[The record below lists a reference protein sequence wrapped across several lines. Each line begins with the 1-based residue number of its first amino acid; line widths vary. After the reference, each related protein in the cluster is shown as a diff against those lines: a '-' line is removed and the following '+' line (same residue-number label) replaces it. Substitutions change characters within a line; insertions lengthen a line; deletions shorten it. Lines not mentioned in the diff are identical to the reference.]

1 MYIIESA
8 KIIMA
13 ESSKSSNLKFSDKV
27 VVVTGSGTGIGQAI
41 AKKFAEKG
49 ANIIIMGRRKEPLD
63 KTSDILIEIMK
74 KVGSSG
80 TVRAFS
86 GVDVSDEVGINEMF
100 SSIKQEFGRVDIIV
114 NNAGV
119 SGPVKTFTNAS
130 FQDFKDCVAIHLTG
144 TFWTSVQG
152 LKVMDKGSKII
163 TIATFFTEEN
173 KYEQRPYRF
182 RTPYTAAQGAKNRL
196 AEALAWELVEQGI
209 KSVATN
215 PGPVHS
221 DRIYKTVYPK
231 AAAEFLRIGGYPG
244 LDSTEI
250 ELSAINGLEL
260 LGESPEVFS
269 KGIMEIA
276 QQISKSRSSPSSSS
290 SSSSPPPTHSSAQPS
305 SPSKTTTTTTTTS
318 NTPITDSDN
327 AATTTTATA
336 AAAATTPPPPQLT
349 PTQGS
354 GDLNKTIEGM
364 LIKIQEIA
372 EKIQQ
377 NTSKMIVDNEFLS
390 QEEVADMVL
399 TLSDDTISK
408 LINGRIIPNDR
419 VFYPVKPIVGTF
431 IDDNSIQN
439 LKEKVVIITTTSSKE
454 KDVQRIISLANK
466 LNDIGVKQVIILSK
480 NFDDTKFYKDFHS
493 HSLDL
498 ADEEKVKRIF
508 NTAKTKFGSINSV
521 IHITGDYDYN
531 RSLLSLSRE
540 DWDLLVENFIHIPA
554 LITREAVK
562 FMSPA
567 DAIQKPSQFKD
578 SKGIIVILGPDSPS
592 GKKISGLSRARSEVF
607 RGALRPYTATVN
619 QELSDVLGSKI
630 KLNLILA
637 GNVEGIESKIENVTT
652 SVLNLIAGSSLNKN
666 EAFFYM
672 KEGTKKKNN

>member
-1 MYIIESA
+1 
-8 KIIMA
+8 MA
-13 ESSKSSNLKFSDKV
+13 ESLKTPALKFSDKIV
-27 VVVTGSGTGIGQAI
+27 VITGSGTGIGQAI
-41 AKKFAEKG
+41 AKKFAERG
-49 ANIIIMGRRKEPLD
+49 ASIIILGRRKEPLD
-63 KTSDILIEIMK
+63 KTTEILVDIMK

-80 TVRAFS
+80 TVRSFS
-86 GVDVSDEVGINEMF
+86 GVDVSDENGINEMF
-100 SSIKQEFGRVDIIV
+100 SNIKQEFGNVDIIV

-130 FQDFKDCVAIHLTG
+130 FKDFKDCVAIHLTG
-144 TFWTSVQG
+144 TFWTSIQG

-244 LDSTEI
+244 LDSTEV
-250 ELSAINGLEL
+250 ELSATNGLDL

-276 QQISKSRSSPSSSS
+276 QQVSNSRLSSISSPSSSTTTTSTTSTDTDDGVTAS
-290 SSSSPPPTHSSAQPS
+290 SSSS
-305 SPSKTTTTTTTTS
+305 
-318 NTPITDSDN
+318 
-327 AATTTTATA
+327 A
-336 AAAATTPPPPQLT
+336 AAAANPLT
-349 PTQGS
+349 SNQ

-372 EKIQQ
+372 EKIQN

-419 VFYPVKPIVGTF
+419 VFYPVKPIVGTS
-431 IDDNSIQN
+431 IDDNNIQN

-480 NFDDTKFYKDFHS
+480 NYDDTKFYKDFHS

-508 NTAKTKFGSINSV
+508 NTAKTKFGSIDSV

-531 RSLLSLSRE
+531 RSLLSLSRM

-637 GNVEGIESKIENVTT
+637 GNVEGMESNIENVTT
-652 SVLNLIAGSSLNKN
+652 SVLNLISGSSLNKN
-666 EAFFYM
+666 ESIFYID
-672 KEGTKKKNN
+672 EGTKKNNN

>member
-1 MYIIESA
+1 
-8 KIIMA
+8 MA
-13 ESSKSSNLKFSDKV
+13 ESLKSSSLKFSDKIV
-27 VVVTGSGTGIGQAI
+27 VITGSGTGIGQAI
-41 AKKFAEKG
+41 AKKFAENG
-49 ANIIIMGRRKEPLD
+49 ASIIIMGRRKEPLD
-63 KTSDILIEIMK
+63 KTTEILNDIMK
-74 KVGSSG
+74 KAGSSG
-80 TVRAFS
+80 TVRSFS
-86 GVDVSDEVGINEMF
+86 GVDVADENGINEMF
-100 SSIKQEFGRVDIIV
+100 SNIKQEFGKVDIIV

-152 LKVMDKGSKII
+152 LKVMDKESKII

-196 AEALAWELVEQGI
+196 AEALAWELVERGI

-244 LDSTEI
+244 LDSSEV
-250 ELSAINGLEL
+250 ELSATKGLDF
-260 LGESPEVFS
+260 LGESQEVFS
-269 KGIMEIA
+269 KGIKEIA
-276 QQISKSRSSPSSSS
+276 QHVTSSRLSVSSSTS
-290 SSSSPPPTHSSAQPS
+290 SS
-305 SPSKTTTTTTTTS
+305 TTTS
-318 NTPITDSDN
+318 NSTSKHDDSNPDSSS
-327 AATTTTATA
+327 
-336 AAAATTPPPPQLT
+336 LT
-349 PTQGS
+349 SKQD
-354 GDLNKTIEGM
+354 DLNKTIEGM
-364 LIKIQEIA
+364 LMKIQEIA
-372 EKIQQ
+372 EKIQK

-390 QEEVADMVL
+390 QEEVAEMVL

-408 LINGRIIPNDR
+408 LINGRVIPNDR
-419 VFYPVKPIVGTF
+419 VFYPVKPIVGTS
-431 IDDNSIQN
+431 IDDNNIQN
-439 LKEKVVIITTTSSKE
+439 LKEKVVVITTTSSKE
-454 KDVQRIISLANK
+454 KDVQRITSLANR
-466 LNDIGVKQVIILSK
+466 LNDSGVKQVIILSK
-480 NFDDTKFYKDFHS
+480 NNGDDTKFYKDFHS

-498 ADEEKVKRIF
+498 SDEEQVKRIF
-508 NTAKTKFGSINSV
+508 NTAKTKFGSIDSV
-521 IHITGDYDYN
+521 IHVTGEYDYN

-540 DWDLLVENFIHIPA
+540 EWDILVENFIHIPG

-562 FMSPA
+562 FMSPP

-592 GKKISGLSRARSEVF
+592 GKKISGLTRARSEVF

-630 KLNLILA
+630 TLNLILP
-637 GNVEGIESKIENVTT
+637 GNIEGIESNIENVTT

-666 EAFFYM
+666 ESIFYID
-672 KEGTKKKNN
+672 EGKK

>member
-1 MYIIESA
+1 
-8 KIIMA
+8 MA
-13 ESSKSSNLKFSDKV
+13 ESLKSSSLKFSDKIV
-27 VVVTGSGTGIGQAI
+27 VITGSGTGIGQAI
-41 AKKFAEKG
+41 AKKFAENG
-49 ANIIIMGRRKEPLD
+49 ASIIIMGRRKEPLD
-63 KTSDILIEIMK
+63 KTTEILNDIMK
-74 KVGSSG
+74 KAGSSG
-80 TVRAFS
+80 TVRSFS
-86 GVDVSDEVGINEMF
+86 GVDVADENGINEMF
-100 SSIKQEFGRVDIIV
+100 SNIKQEFGKVDIIV

-152 LKVMDKGSKII
+152 LKVMDKESKII

-196 AEALAWELVEQGI
+196 AEALAWELVERGI

-244 LDSTEI
+244 LDSSEV
-250 ELSAINGLEL
+250 EVSATKGLDL
-260 LGESPEVFS
+260 LGESQEVFS
-269 KGIMEIA
+269 KGIKEIA
-276 QQISKSRSSPSSSS
+276 QHVTSSRLSVSSSTS
-290 SSSSPPPTHSSAQPS
+290 SS
-305 SPSKTTTTTTTTS
+305 TTTS
-318 NTPITDSDN
+318 NSTSKHDDSNPDSSSL
-327 AATTTTATA
+327 TTN
-336 AAAATTPPPPQLT
+336 QD
-349 PTQGS
+349 
-354 GDLNKTIEGM
+354 DLNKTIEGM
-364 LIKIQEIA
+364 LMKIQEIA
-372 EKIQQ
+372 EKIQK

-390 QEEVADMVL
+390 QEEVAEMVL

-408 LINGRIIPNDR
+408 LINGRVIPNDR
-419 VFYPVKPIVGTF
+419 VFYPVKPIVGTS
-431 IDDNSIQN
+431 IDDNNIQN
-439 LKEKVVIITTTSSKE
+439 LKEKVVVITTTSSKE
-454 KDVQRIISLANK
+454 KDVQRITSLANR
-466 LNDIGVKQVIILSK
+466 LNDSGVKQVIILSK
-480 NFDDTKFYKDFHS
+480 NNGDDTKFYKDFHS

-498 ADEEKVKRIF
+498 SDEEQVKRIF
-508 NTAKTKFGSINSV
+508 NTAKTKFGSIDSV
-521 IHITGDYDYN
+521 IHVTGEYDYN

-540 DWDLLVENFIHIPA
+540 EWDILVENFIHIPG

-562 FMSPA
+562 FMSPP

-592 GKKISGLSRARSEVF
+592 GKKISGLTRARSEVF

-630 KLNLILA
+630 TLNLILP
-637 GNVEGIESKIENVTT
+637 GNIEGIESNIENVTT

-666 EAFFYM
+666 ESIFYID
-672 KEGTKKKNN
+672 EGKK

>member
-1 MYIIESA
+1 
-8 KIIMA
+8 MA
-13 ESSKSSNLKFSDKV
+13 ESLKSSGLKFSDKIV
-27 VVVTGSGTGIGQAI
+27 VITGSGTGIGQAI

-49 ANIIIMGRRKEPLD
+49 ASIIIMGRRKEPLD
-63 KTSDILIEIMK
+63 KTTEILIDIMK

-80 TVRAFS
+80 NVRSFS
-86 GVDVSDEVGINEMF
+86 GVDVSDENGINEMF
-100 SSIKQEFGRVDIIV
+100 SNIKQEFGKVDIIV

-152 LKVMDKGSKII
+152 LKVMDRGSKII

-196 AEALAWELVEQGI
+196 AEALAWELVERGI

-244 LDSTEI
+244 LDSTEV
-250 ELSAINGLEL
+250 EVSATKGLDL
-260 LGESPEVFS
+260 LGESPEAFS

-276 QQISKSRSSPSSSS
+276 VQLSNSRSSISSTPSSSPSSSNS
-290 SSSSPPPTHSSAQPS
+290 TTSTTSTSNIDGDSISSPP
-305 SPSKTTTTTTTTS
+305 
-318 NTPITDSDN
+318 
-327 AATTTTATA
+327 
-336 AAAATTPPPPQLT
+336 LT
-349 PTQGS
+349 PNQD
-354 GDLNKTIEGM
+354 DLNKTIEGM

-372 EKIQQ
+372 EKIQK

-390 QEEVADMVL
+390 QEEVAEMVL

-419 VFYPVKPIVGTF
+419 VFYPVKPIVGTS
-431 IDDNSIQN
+431 IDDDNLHN
-439 LKEKVVIITTTSSKE
+439 LKEKVVVITTTSSKE

-466 LNDIGVKQVIILSK
+466 LNEIGVKQVIILSK
-480 NFDDTKFYKDFHS
+480 NSSDDTKFYKDFHS

-508 NTAKTKFGSINSV
+508 NTAKTKFGSIDSV
-521 IHITGDYDYN
+521 IHITGEYDYS
-531 RSLLSLSRE
+531 RSLSSLSRE
-540 DWDLLVENFIHIPA
+540 EWDVLVENFIHIPA

-567 DAIQKPSQFKD
+567 DAIQKPSLFKD
-578 SKGIIVILGPDSPS
+578 SMGIIVILGPDSPY

-630 KLNLILA
+630 KLNLVLP
-637 GNVEGIESKIENVTT
+637 GNIEGIESNIENVTT
-652 SVLNLIAGSSLNKN
+652 SILNLIAGSSLNKN
-666 EAFFYM
+666 ESIFYID
-672 KEGTKKKNN
+672 EGKKNK

>member
-1 MYIIESA
+1 
-8 KIIMA
+8 MA
-13 ESSKSSNLKFSDKV
+13 AEPLKSSGLKFSDKIV
-27 VVVTGSGTGIGQAI
+27 VITGSGTGIGQAI

-49 ANIIIMGRRKEPLD
+49 ASIIIMGRRKEPLD
-63 KTSDILIEIMK
+63 KTSEILIDIMK

-80 TVRAFS
+80 TVKSFS
-86 GVDVSDEVGINEMF
+86 GVDVSDENGINDMF
-100 SSIKQEFGRVDIIV
+100 SNIKQEFGKVDIIV

-152 LKVMDKGSKII
+152 LKVMDRGSKII

-196 AEALAWELVEQGI
+196 AEALAWELVERGI

-244 LDSTEI
+244 LDSTEV
-250 ELSAINGLEL
+250 EVSATKGLDL
-260 LGESPEVFS
+260 LGESPEAFS

-276 QQISKSRSSPSSSS
+276 EQLSNSRSSISSPRSHSSSS
-290 SSSSPPPTHSSAQPS
+290 SHS
-305 SPSKTTTTTTTTS
+305 TTTTS
-318 NTPITDSDN
+318 TSNDDDSISSP
-327 AATTTTATA
+327 A
-336 AAAATTPPPPQLT
+336 LT
-349 PTQGS
+349 PDQD
-354 GDLNKTIEGM
+354 DLKKTIEGM
-364 LIKIQEIA
+364 LMKIQEIA
-372 EKIQQ
+372 EKIQN

-419 VFYPVKPIVGTF
+419 VFYPVKPIVGTS
-431 IDDNSIQN
+431 IDDKNLQN
-439 LKEKVVIITTTSSKE
+439 LKEKVVVITTTSSKE
-454 KDVQRIISLANK
+454 KDVQRITSLANK
-466 LNDIGVKQVIILSK
+466 LNETGVKQVIILSK
-480 NFDDTKFYKDFHS
+480 NSSDDTKFYKDFHS

-498 ADEEKVKRIF
+498 ADEEKVKKIL
-508 NTAKTKFGSINSV
+508 NTAKTKYGSIDSV
-521 IHITGDYDYN
+521 IHITGEYDYS
-531 RSLLSLSRE
+531 RSLSSLSRE
-540 DWDLLVENFIHIPA
+540 EWDVLVENFIHIPA

-567 DAIQKPSQFKD
+567 DAIQKPSQFKE
-578 SKGIIVILGPDSPS
+578 SKGIIVILGPDSPY

-630 KLNLILA
+630 KLNLILP
-637 GNVEGIESKIENVTT
+637 GNIEGIESNIENVTT
-652 SVLNLIAGSSLNKN
+652 SILNLIAGSSLNKN
-666 EAFFYM
+666 ESIFYIDEGK
-672 KEGTKKKNN
+672 KEK

>member
-1 MYIIESA
+1 MA
-8 KIIMA
+8 K
-13 ESSKSSNLKFSDKV
+13 SFNDKSSNLKFSDKIV
-27 VVVTGSGTGIGQAI
+27 VITGSGTGIGQAI

-49 ANIIIMGRRKEPLD
+49 ASIIIMGRRKEPLD
-63 KTSDILIEIMK
+63 KTTDILMDIMK
-74 KVGSSG
+74 KVRSSG

-86 GVDVSDEVGINEMF
+86 GVDVSDEIGINEMF
-100 SSIKQEFGRVDIIV
+100 STIKQEFGKVDIIV

-130 FQDFKDCVAIHLTG
+130 FQDFKDCVGIHLTG

-152 LKVMDKGSKII
+152 LEVMERGSKII

-196 AEALAWELVEQGI
+196 AEALAWELVDRGI

-244 LDSTEI
+244 LESPEI
-250 ELSAINGLEL
+250 ELAATKGLDL
-260 LGESPEVFS
+260 LGEPSEVFS
-269 KGIMEIA
+269 KGTMEIA
-276 QQISKSRSSPSSSS
+276 EQISNSRSSVSSNGSS
-290 SSSSPPPTHSSAQPS
+290 TYSANQ
-305 SPSKTTTTTTTTS
+305 
-318 NTPITDSDN
+318 
-327 AATTTTATA
+327 
-336 AAAATTPPPPQLT
+336 
-349 PTQGS
+349 

-372 EKIQQ
+372 EKIQN

-390 QEEVADMVL
+390 QEEVAEMVL

-408 LINGRIIPNDR
+408 LINGRVIPNDR
-419 VFYPVKPIVGTF
+419 VFYPVKPIVGTS
-431 IDDNSIQN
+431 IDGNNIQD
-439 LKEKVVIITTTSSKE
+439 LKEKIVVITTTSSKE

-466 LNDIGVKQVIILSK
+466 LNDIGVKQVIILSR
-480 NFDDTKFYKDFHS
+480 NSDDMKFYKDFHS

-498 ADEEKVKRIF
+498 LDEEKVKRIF
-508 NTAKTKFGSINSV
+508 NTAKTKFGNIDAI
-521 IHITGDYDYN
+521 IHFTGDYDYN
-531 RSLLSLSRE
+531 RNLSSLSRQE
-540 DWDLLVENFIHIPA
+540 WDELVNNFIHIPG
-554 LITREAVK
+554 LITREAVRV
-562 FMSPA
+562 MAPDGALDQPA
-567 DAIQKPSQFKD
+567 KFKD
-578 SKGIIVILGPDSPS
+578 STGMIVILGPDSPS

-630 KLNLILA
+630 RLYLILA
-637 GNVEGIESKIENVTT
+637 GNVEGVESDIGNVTT
-652 SVLNLIAGSSLNKN
+652 SILNLISGSSLNKN
-666 EAFFYM
+666 ESIFYID
-672 KEGTKKKNN
+672 EGKKVIR

>member
-1 MYIIESA
+1 
-8 KIIMA
+8 
-13 ESSKSSNLKFSDKV
+13 
-27 VVVTGSGTGIGQAI
+27 
-41 AKKFAEKG
+41 
-49 ANIIIMGRRKEPLD
+49 
-63 KTSDILIEIMK
+63 
-74 KVGSSG
+74 
-80 TVRAFS
+80 
-86 GVDVSDEVGINEMF
+86 
-100 SSIKQEFGRVDIIV
+100 
-114 NNAGV
+114 
-119 SGPVKTFTNAS
+119 
-130 FQDFKDCVAIHLTG
+130 
-144 TFWTSVQG
+144 
-152 LKVMDKGSKII
+152 MDKGSKII

-196 AEALAWELVEQGI
+196 AEALAWELVERGI

-244 LDSTEI
+244 LDSTEV
-250 ELSAINGLEL
+250 ELSATNGLDL

-269 KGIMEIA
+269 KGIMKIA
-276 QQISKSRSSPSSSS
+276 QQISNSRSSI
-290 SSSSPPPTHSSAQPS
+290 SSPHP
-305 SPSKTTTTTTTTS
+305 TTTTTTS
-318 NTPITDSDN
+318 SPTAVADNLTTDQD
-327 AATTTTATA
+327 
-336 AAAATTPPPPQLT
+336 
-349 PTQGS
+349 G
-354 GDLNKTIEGM
+354 LNKTIEGM
-364 LIKIQEIA
+364 LMKIQEIA
-372 EKIQQ
+372 EKIQN

-390 QEEVADMVL
+390 QDEVADMVL

-419 VFYPVKPIVGTF
+419 VFYPVKPIVGTS

-454 KDVQRIISLANK
+454 KDVQRIISIVNK

-480 NFDDTKFYKDFHS
+480 NYDDTKFYKDFHS

-508 NTAKTKFGSINSV
+508 NTAKTKFGSIDSV

-637 GNVEGIESKIENVTT
+637 GNVEGMESTIENVTI

-666 EAFFYM
+666 ESIFYID
-672 KEGTKKKNN
+672 EGTKKNNNN

>member
-1 MYIIESA
+1 
-8 KIIMA
+8 MA
-13 ESSKSSNLKFSDKV
+13 ESLKTPDLKFSDKIV
-27 VVVTGSGTGIGQAI
+27 VITGSGTGIGQAI
-41 AKKFAEKG
+41 AKKFAERG
-49 ANIIIMGRRKEPLD
+49 ASIIILGRRKEPLD
-63 KTSDILIEIMK
+63 KTTEILVDIMK

-80 TVRAFS
+80 TVRSFS
-86 GVDVSDEVGINEMF
+86 GVDVSDENGINEMF
-100 SSIKQEFGRVDIIV
+100 SNIKQEFGKVDIIV

-130 FQDFKDCVAIHLTG
+130 FKDFKDCVAIHLTG
-144 TFWTSVQG
+144 TFWTSIQG
-152 LKVMDKGSKII
+152 LKVMDKGAKII
-163 TIATFFTEEN
+163 TIAPFFTEEN

-244 LDSTEI
+244 LDSTEV
-250 ELSAINGLEL
+250 ELSATNGLDL

-276 QQISKSRSSPSSSS
+276 QQISNSRLSSISSPSPSPSSSPSTTTTSTTTITGTDDSVTTSPSSSS
-290 SSSSPPPTHSSAQPS
+290 SSPAGAS
-305 SPSKTTTTTTTTS
+305 
-318 NTPITDSDN
+318 
-327 AATTTTATA
+327 
-336 AAAATTPPPPQLT
+336 TPPPFIANQ
-349 PTQGS
+349 

-372 EKIQQ
+372 EKIQN

-454 KDVQRIISLANK
+454 KDVQRIVSLANK

-480 NFDDTKFYKDFHS
+480 NYDDTKFYKDFHS

-498 ADEEKVKRIF
+498 ADEDKVKRIF
-508 NTAKTKFGSINSV
+508 NTAKTKFGSIDSV

-637 GNVEGIESKIENVTT
+637 GNVEGMESHIENVTS
-652 SVLNLIAGSSLNKN
+652 SVLNLISGSSLNKN
-666 EAFFYM
+666 ESIFYID
-672 KEGTKKKNN
+672 EGTKKNNN